1 MKLRKFVRF
10 GITFVVVLIAV
21 ILSILLWNRYMNS
34 PWTRDGKVRADVI
47 KIASYVS
54 GRVVSV
60 AVRDDQLVH
69 KGDILFSIDPKEYQ
83 LALANAE
90 ARLATRKVDVQM
102 SGREAER
109 RENLEEGI
117 VSVENRERAVFQSNL
132 AEAAYREA
140 EAEVAIA
147 KLNLE
152 RTNVRAPVDGYI
164 TNLNVYTGNYVNVGA
179 ALLAVIDKNS
189 FWVNG
194 YFEETKLHL
203 IKVGDPVEIRLMN
216 GQTRLNGEIQSIAH
230 GISDRENA
238 TGSQLLSDV
247 NPTFTWVRLAQRV
260 PVRIKIKDIPDNV
273 HIAAGMTCT
282 VIVKP
287 LKRK

>member
-1 MKLRKFVRF
+1 
-10 GITFVVVLIAV
+10 
-21 ILSILLWNRYMNS
+21 MNS

-47 KIASYVS
+47 NIASDVS
-54 GRVVSV
+54 GKVVSV

-69 KGDILFSIDPKEYQ
+69 KGDILFSIDPKQYQ
-83 LALANAE
+83 FSLANAE
-90 ARLATRKVDVQM
+90 ARLASRKVNVQM

-109 RENLEEGI
+109 RENLEEGV
-117 VSVENRERAVFQSNL
+117 VSVENRERAVFQSSS

-140 EAEVAIA
+140 EAEVALA

-152 RTNVRAPVDGYI
+152 RTNVRSPIDGYI
-164 TNLNVYTGNYVNVGA
+164 TNLNVHPGDYANVGV

-203 IKVGDPVEIRLMN
+203 IKEGDPVEIRLMN
-216 GQTRLNGEIQSIAH
+216 DQARLNGEIQSIAH

-238 TGSQLLSDV
+238 TGKQLLSDV

-260 PVRIKIKDIPDNV
+260 PVRIRIKEIPDNL

-287 LKRK
+287 SKRK